1 MAAVQG
7 AKRKRVEEE
16 VLVKVEAST
25 SESTAFRRGNV
36 WFDDGNVL
44 LIAETTSFRVH
55 KSILSRH
62 SEFFNDMFRLPQPA
76 YAGGDTD
83 VPDAQCPAVHTS
95 ESAADL
101 AHFLGAI
108 YNSVRYVHSVL
119 PSSSSPPI
127 YHRPLPCYDL

>member
-1 MAAVQG
+1 MHDLAVLTTLIVVDPSVQPHG
-7 AKRKRVEEE
+7 E
-16 VLVKVEAST
+16 L
-25 SESTAFRRGNV
+25 